1 MLLLLLF
8 FITAGGA
15 WVYWNSPSI
24 DTARPTIEHYLQQ
37 ELELKEL
44 HLGELSW
51 HWSGFLW
58 LNVDRLDFA
67 SPDHG
72 ISYHNGSASV
82 RIPLSVLF
90 NGEIVPDKIRLQRGI
105 LDIQLDN
112 SATAPLLPKQLIL
125 DGIQINWH
133 ASSGQDARGWHGEL
147 ADVHLK
153 LNASTR
159 KVDATSPAFNLSAQW
174 DEDGLPSQLNV
185 HCKHT
190 DWLPEPM
197 RQYIKGSP
205 QADITLRRYDKQ
217 SWNVEGSI
225 TSAQP
230 ISMRLGQQGDIYQFN
245 SLTTKLQIQAGNNI
259 KQTDP
264 FSLKQI
270 DIQALAWTLADH
282 HISAKG
288 QWQHGKLLLTADSD
302 QLPMPLIWSWL
313 QPLGDEEWQHWLTLM
328 QHGIAKQASA
338 NLSLNWSEP
347 LTSWPNTEAF
357 ASMQYQVQAQLEHA
371 DIALGVSNGSLRNTR
386 ATIDLDQDALVAH
399 IEETTLPKELGHSSG
414 SLRIPLDTLLL
425 HITGTSNADVAN
437 LLRWFGPSQVNEWKW
452 NKARANSHFELLWD
466 PSEESPKEARITL
479 QPDGEWNINV
489 LKFPLQL
496 SHGEV
501 QWDQNSG
508 LSLHGMHL
516 SGKHMKGTF
525 SFNAAAKNEV
535 WKITSLQAQGTSDLA
550 PLAAH
555 FQLPMAH
562 AGGTV
567 TSILRFYNGQWS
579 GKLDMTDA
587 SWEHLLGSDKKP
599 GERFSLQYHG
609 LLDMKAKLP
618 TIYIDKLTS
627 SGSHIK
633 LHDGAGSINRSGLQM
648 QLNGLHT
655 PSFSGNLK
663 IDVPFADNLIWK
675 IDAKARYLNRN
686 ALPDS
691 LDHSEKLID
700 KNWLLR
706 ADIDRF
712 DWDDA
717 RMSGVHL
724 RLASDN
730 NSLGIMEAALIHTSQ
745 MDIMDVDARFTLPG
759 EGRVELRKFSALFEK
774 QTLTMSAT
782 LSPEIDGGMR
792 WKGFAE
798 LHGDFG
804 HLMNKGGLSNRFLEG
819 DGRLLFSG
827 QGLILK
833 EQPWWQGLDGRLRMR
848 VNQGRILEGGTL
860 TTLLSA
866 INLSQLPALLLGQ
879 RKDLTGPGIMYERLQ
894 MEAIMQDQTI
904 HIRNVAMRSSAF
916 DLVGQGNMD
925 VDKNTID
932 LFLIAKPL
940 QNLDA
945 LLSKIPLVRDL
956 LGGRSHSLMRKVYHL
971 SGPFTDAKV
980 KAVRPREA
988 GLSEAGIIERLFN
1001 IPNNWFGSAENKP
1014 PVQTGK

>member
-1 MLLLLLF
+1 M
-8 FITAGGA
+8 
-15 WVYWNSPSI
+15 
-24 DTARPTIEHYLQQ
+24 RPNIENYLQQ
-37 ELELKEL
+37 ELELNEL

-51 HWSGFLW
+51 HWTGFLW

-82 RIPLSVLF
+82 RIPLAVLF
-90 NGEIVPDKIRLQRGI
+90 NGEIAPDKIRLQGGI
-105 LDIQLDN
+105 LDVQLDN
-112 SATAPLLPKQLIL
+112 SATAPLLPEQLIL
-125 DGIQINWH
+125 DSIQINWH
-133 ASSGQDARGWHGEL
+133 SSSGQGTSDWHGEL
-147 ADVHLK
+147 TDVHLK
-153 LNASTR
+153 LNAATR
-159 KVDATSPAFNLSAQW
+159 KIEATSPAFTLSAQW
-174 DEDGLPSQLNV
+174 DMDGLPRQLNV
-185 HCKHT
+185 HCKHI
-190 DWLPEPM
+190 DWLPEPI
-197 RQYIKGSP
+197 RQHLKGSP
-205 QADITLRRYDKQ
+205 QADITLLRNDKQ
-217 SWNVEGSI
+217 SWDMEGSI

-230 ISMRLGQQGDIYQFN
+230 ISIRLAQNDDIYQFN
-245 SLTTKLQIQAGNNI
+245 SLTAKIQIQTNNDI
-259 KQTDP
+259 AQTDQ
-264 FSLKQI
+264 FSLKQVDI
-270 DIQALAWTLADH
+270 DELAWSLADNQV
-282 HISAKG
+282 SAKG
-288 QWQHGKLLLTADSD
+288 QWKNGKLQLTADSD

-313 QPLGDEEWQHWLTLM
+313 QPLGDKEWQHWLKLM

-338 NLSLNWSEP
+338 KLSLNWPEP
-347 LTSWPNTEAF
+347 LKDGPNKKDFEL
-357 ASMQYQVQAQLEHA
+357 MRYQVQVQLENA
-371 DIALGVSNGSLRNTR
+371 DIALGISNGSLLNTR
-386 ATIDLDQDALVAH
+386 ASVNLDQDALVAH
-399 IEETTLPKELGHSSG
+399 IEDTTLPKELGHSSG

-437 LLRWFGPSQVNEWKW
+437 LLRWFGPSLVNEWKW

-466 PSEESPKEARITL
+466 PSEESPREARMTL
-479 QPDGEWNINV
+479 QPDGVWNINV
-489 LKFPLQL
+489 FKFPLQL
-496 SHGEV
+496 SQGEV
-501 QWDQNSG
+501 QWEQNRG
-508 LSLHGMHL
+508 LSLHEMHL

-525 SFNAAAKNEV
+525 SFDAAAQGEK
-535 WKITSLQAQGTSDLA
+535 WKITSLQAKGTSDLA

-555 FQLPMAH
+555 FQLPIAH

-567 TSILRFYNGQWS
+567 SSSLRFYDGQWS
-579 GKLDMTDA
+579 GKLDMQNA

-599 GERFSLQYHG
+599 GELFSLQYHG
-609 LLDMKAKLP
+609 LLDMSAKLP

-627 SGSHIK
+627 AGNLIK

-663 IDVPFADNLIWK
+663 IDVPFDDNTVWK

-686 ALPDS
+686 ALPDT
-691 LDHSEKLID
+691 LDHAESLIN

-706 ADIDRF
+706 ADIERF

-730 NSLGIMEAALIHTSQ
+730 NSLGIMEAALIHTTQ

-759 EGRVELRKFSALFEK
+759 EGNVELRKFSARFEK

-782 LSPEIDGGMR
+782 LSPETDGGMR

-804 HLMNKGGLSNRFLEG
+804 HLMNKGGLSSRFLEG
-819 DGRLLFSG
+819 DGHLLFSG

-848 VNQGRILEGGTL
+848 VDQGRILEGGTL

-866 INLSQLPALLLGQ
+866 INLSQLPALLFGQ
-879 RKDLTGPGIMYERLQ
+879 RKDLSGPGIMYERLQ
-894 MEAIMQDQTI
+894 MEAIMQNQTI

-916 DLVGQGNMD
+916 DLVGQGNMN
-925 VDKNTID
+925 VDKNIID

-1001 IPNNWFGSAENKP
+1001 IPNNWFGPGENKLP
-1014 PVQTGK
+1014 EQTGK

>member
-1 MLLLLLF
+1 MLLF

-15 WVYWNSPSI
+15 WLYWNSPSI
-24 DTARPTIEHYLQQ
+24 DSIRPSIESYLQQ
-37 ELELKEL
+37 ELELDEL

-51 HWSGFLW
+51 HWTGFLW
-58 LNVDRLDFA
+58 LELDQLDFA
-67 SPDHG
+67 SKRQG
-72 ISYHNGSASV
+72 IAYHDGSASV
-82 RIPLSVLF
+82 RIPLASLID
-90 NGEIVPDKIRLQRGI
+90 GIISPDKIRLRHGTLDLAFDSSSAPI
-105 LDIQLDN
+105 L
-112 SATAPLLPKQLIL
+112 PHQLIL
-125 DGIQINWH
+125 EKTAIKWRIPVPQ
-133 ASSGQDARGWHGEL
+133 SSTDWQGEL
-147 ADVHLK
+147 ANVDLI
-153 LNASTR
+153 LNADHR
-159 KVDATSPAFNLSAQW
+159 KLKATSPELSLSLLW
-174 DEDGLPSQLNV
+174 DEDNLPQQLQL

-190 DWLPEPM
+190 DWLPASILK
-197 RQYIKGSP
+197 YLNGSP
-205 QADITLRRYDKQ
+205 EANITVRRIGKVDWDINSSISSEQPITITLAH
-217 SWNVEGSI
+217 NAN
-225 TSAQP
+225 T
-230 ISMRLGQQGDIYQFN
+230 YQFN
-245 SLTTKLQIQAGNNI
+245 KLTGDLQISLHKNASQESRNS
-259 KQTDP
+259 
-264 FSLKQI
+264 SLKQI
-270 DIQALAWTLADH
+270 KVRDVQWSLGDNSIHAQGEWQDGALH
-282 HISAKG
+282 
-288 QWQHGKLLLTADSD
+288 LTAESEK
-302 QLPMPLIWSWL
+302 LPMPLVWSWL
-313 QPLGDEEWQHWLTLM
+313 QPLGDEDWQHWLNLM
-328 QHGIAKQASA
+328 QHGSANQASA
-338 NLSLNWSEP
+338 KLSLNWPEP
-347 LTSWPNTEAF
+347 LQGWPDKEAIE
-357 ASMQYQVQAQLEHA
+357 SMQYQVQAQLENA
-371 DIALGVSNGSLRNTR
+371 DIALGVSNGSLLNTR
-386 ATIDLDQDALVAH
+386 ASIDLDQDALVAH
-399 IEETTLPKELGHSSG
+399 IEETTLPKALGQSSG

-437 LLRWFGPSQVNEWKW
+437 LLRWFGPSQVNAWKW

-466 PSEESPKEARITL
+466 PSEDTPKEARITL
-479 QPDGEWNINV
+479 HPDGEWNINV
-489 LKFPLQL
+489 HKFPLQL

-501 QWDQNSG
+501 QWEQNRG
-508 LSLHGMHL
+508 LSLQNMKF
-516 SGKHMKGTF
+516 SGDHMKGTF
-525 SFNAAAKNEV
+525 SFDAAAQAKV
-535 WKITSLQAQGTSDLA
+535 WKITSLQAKGTSDLA

-562 AGGTV
+562 ASGTISSSLSYDGEW
-567 TSILRFYNGQWS
+567 T
-579 GKLDMTDA
+579 GKLDMTKA
-587 SWEHLLGSDKKP
+587 SWNQLLGSNKKVDEP
-599 GERFSLQYHG
+599 FSLQYQG
-609 LLDMKAKLP
+609 QLDIKSKLP
-618 TIYIDKLTS
+618 TIKINRLTS
-627 SGSHIK
+627 TGNHIK
-633 LHDGAGSINRSGLQM
+633 LHDGAGNINRSGLQL

-663 IDVPFADNLIWK
+663 IDMPFDDNMVWK
-675 IDAKARYLNRN
+675 VDAKASYLNRN
-686 ALPDS
+686 ALPDT

-730 NSLGIMEAALIHTSQ
+730 SSLGVMEAALIHTSQ

-759 EGRVELRKFSALFEK
+759 EGKVELRKFSARFEK
-774 QTLTMSAT
+774 QILTISAT

-804 HLMNKGGLSNRFLEG
+804 HLMNKGGLSSRFLEG
-819 DGRLLFSG
+819 DGHLLFSG

-848 VNQGRILEGGTL
+848 VDQGRILEGGTL

-866 INLSQLPALLLGQ
+866 INLSQLPALLFGQ

-894 MEAIMQDQTI
+894 MEAIMQNQTI

-916 DLVGQGNMD
+916 DLVGQGNMN
-925 VDKNTID
+925 VEKNIID

-980 KAVRPREA
+980 KAVRPRDA
-988 GLSEAGIIERLFN
+988 GLSDSGIIERLFN
-1001 IPNNWFGSAENKP
+1001 IPNNWFGPGENKI